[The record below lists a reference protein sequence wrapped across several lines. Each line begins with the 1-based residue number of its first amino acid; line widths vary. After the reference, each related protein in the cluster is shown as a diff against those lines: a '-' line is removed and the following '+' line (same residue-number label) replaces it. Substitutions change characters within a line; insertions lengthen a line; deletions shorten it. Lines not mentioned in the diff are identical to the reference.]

1 MLSVCVGI
9 GLSAACGFR
18 VFVPLVV
25 MSIAAQTGH
34 LTLAHGFEWVGSY
47 PALVAFAVATCVEI
61 AGYYVPWVDNF
72 LDTIATPA
80 AIIAGTLMT
89 ASLVTDL
96 SPFLKWTL
104 AIIAGGGVA
113 GMVQG
118 STAAARGVSS
128 ISTGGLGNPLIATAE
143 LAASTIASI
152 VAVLAPVLA
161 VGLLAMFLLVL
172 SRKLFR
178 KKTQAQ
184 SKDVASRSAR
194 GQIA

>member
-1 MLSVCVGI
+1 MEPFLGFLVGI

-18 VFVPLVV
+18 VFVPLLVV
-25 MSIAAQTGH
+25 SIASYTGH
-34 LTLAHGFEWVGSY
+34 LHLSSGFEWMGSTA
-47 PALVAFAVATCVEI
+47 ALIAFATATALEI

-113 GMVQG
+113 GIVQG
-118 STAAARGVSS
+118 TTTAARGVSS
-128 ISTGGLGNPLIATAE
+128 IGTGGLGNPLIATAE
-143 LAASTIASI
+143 LAASTIASV

-161 VGLLAMFLLVL
+161 VA
-172 SRKLFR
+172 
-178 KKTQAQ
+178 
-184 SKDVASRSAR
+184 
-194 GQIA
+194 